1 MTQSRS
7 STTKVRQGNQRPR
20 ILVCPRS
27 QFTDGKFAGLLAS
40 EYGLTPDPWQQLVLD
55 SWLACRKDHMYVS
68 DTCCLSVP
76 RQNGKNSVLEMV
88 ELFKM
93 TVQHRRILH
102 TAHEVKTARKS
113 FLRLKSFFEQEEQ
126 YPELASM
133 VKFIRMTNGQE
144 CIQLQRRNEY
154 GDVVDGGSIEF
165 IARSK
170 SSGRGF
176 TVDDVV
182 CDEAQEMTDE
192 QFEVLRSTNSA
203 APSGNPQF
211 FMTGTPTPPS
221 SPGTVFGRTR
231 KTAVSGNGK
240 RLCWVE
246 WSVDSVG
253 DVRDMD
259 RVFDTNPALGFRLQL
274 SVIDG
279 ELNSM
284 EPEGFARERLGWWV
298 SGSANRVIDQA
309 EWNAL
314 AVGYDEVPL
323 DEAPN
328 RKAYGVKFSPDG
340 SSVAVCVAVMTPDG
354 NVHVEIVDD
363 GIRSVGSG
371 VRWLSN
377 WLYERKD
384 RTAAVAIDGMSN
396 MNTLVE
402 QLAELRY
409 PPKAVMLPGTGGI
422 VAASTM
428 LVDAVRERRLT
439 HFGQEQLNES
449 VTNAERRQIG
459 NRGGWGFG
467 GSGSAPAE
475 AASLALWAVKTSRR
489 VPGRKA
495 VVF

>member
-1 MTQSRS
+1 M
-7 STTKVRQGNQRPR
+7 
-20 ILVCPRS
+20 LVCPRS
-27 QFTDGKFAGLLAS
+27 QFTDGKFAGQLAS

-55 SWLACRKDHMYVS
+55 NWLACRKDHMYVS
-68 DTCCLSVP
+68 DTCALSVP
-76 RQNGKNSVLEMV
+76 RQNGKNSMLEMV

-113 FLRLKSFFEQEEQ
+113 FLRLKSLFEQEEQ
-126 YPELASM
+126 YPELAGL
-133 VKFIRMTNGQE
+133 VKHIRMTNGQE
-144 CIQLQRRNEY
+144 SIQLQRLNEY
-154 GDVVDGGSIEF
+154 GDLVDGGSIEF

-221 SPGTVFGRTR
+221 SPGTVFARTR
-231 KTAVSGNGK
+231 RTALGGSGK

-246 WSVDSVG
+246 WSVDEVG
-253 DVRDMD
+253 DVKDME
-259 RVFDTNPALGFRLQL
+259 RVYDTNPALGYRLQL

-298 SGSANRVIDQA
+298 DGGANRVIDQS

-314 AVGYDEVPL
+314 AVDMDSVPE
-323 DEAPN
+323 DMEPN

-340 SSVAVCVAVMTPDG
+340 STVAVCVAVLSPDG
-354 NVHVEIVDD
+354 RVHVEIVDD
-363 GIRSVGSG
+363 GIRSVSSG
-371 VRWLSN
+371 VRWLSQ

-384 RTAAVAIDGMSN
+384 RTAAVAIDGMAN

-402 QLAELRY
+402 QLADLRY
-409 PPKAVMLPGTGGI
+409 PPKAVMLPGTSGVI
-422 VAASTM
+422 AASTM
-428 LVDAVRERRLT
+428 MVDSIRERTLT
-439 HFGQEQLNES
+439 HFGQEQLTDS
-449 VTNAERRQIG
+449 AIGAEKRQIG
-459 NRGGWGFG
+459 SRGGWGFG
-467 GSGSAPAE
+467 GDGSTPIE
-475 AASLALWAVKTSRR
+475 AASLALWAVKTSKR